1 MRGARSI
8 GNVKK
13 DHDMELKTWTVF
25 DEYYRGLKVNGWPR
39 DEAAKA
45 ARRHI
50 DRMRPSEI
58 KKEVARILAS
68 RQQP

>member
-1 MRGARSI
+1 
-8 GNVKK
+8 
-13 DHDMELKTWTVF
+13 MELKTWTVF